1 MGYSLQKYKLIA
13 LNIKMH
19 KLWAEKIFKKVKEV
33 VGIGCKVLLPAL
45 AMALLRVVWIYYNH
59 N

>member
-19 KLWAEKIFKKVKEV
+19 KLRAEKIFKKVKEV

-45 AMALLRVVWIYYNH
+45 AMALLRVV
-59 N
+59 

>member
-33 VGIGCKVLLPAL
+33 VGTDCKVLLLAL